1 MAMLLN
7 LPDEVLD
14 DILGMLKNDKNEW
27 ESRVKCDKQSL
38 SRLART
44 CRRLNILASRV
55 LMREIEINVV
65 TKSKKRGDYRDGY
78 EYDMLMY
85 AFKSNSNLAS
95 FVRTVYLDWEGPR
108 ESNAELPESDEGL
121 ANQKTNDLL
130 ALLSNMESLWIKT
143 KPDCWTFTPEF
154 LEQNPAPRLRKLR
167 VPWFGVSV
175 NDMFT
180 YMTIPTLRNFGLD
193 YPTRGDGLRPELMD
207 QDRSGITGL
216 ELDWLY
222 LGNNHLPFSE
232 MAALLRLCS
241 SIKTLLCTLPGSEDT
256 ESRNMKTALSP
267 ASMASLLVPFS
278 ETLVELNLFH
288 GRKTTWPGHDGS
300 RLDMSKF
307 EVMRRLEVPASCFF
321 DATTL
326 RDDRR
331 GVWKLLPPR
340 LVLLEVCVELHEY
353 FVYTPEELD
362 TVYPDGQYDAKALPH
377 ISQRYFWLQ
386 EIAERKHNDF
396 PYLSVIKVEEKRF
409 HTTGARVRH
418 HNTLSLWEKPASLQ
432 SACIEGDLEMELTIR
447 KPKSVS
453 SSYTSQEQA
462 IVQYRGVRRTV
473 APRLMEQSVGPGTG
487 LPDPQPSPM

>member
-65 TKSKKRGDYRDGY
+65 TKSKKRGDYSKSLLQTSFYWTLSPFIYPDYASTDPADLSGDGY

-340 LVLLEVCVELHEY
+340 LVLLEV
-353 FVYTPEELD
+353 F
-362 TVYPDGQYDAKALPH
+362 Q
-377 ISQRYFWLQ
+377 
-386 EIAERKHNDF
+386 
-396 PYLSVIKVEEKRF
+396 
-409 HTTGARVRH
+409 
-418 HNTLSLWEKPASLQ
+418 
-432 SACIEGDLEMELTIR
+432 
-447 KPKSVS
+447 
-453 SSYTSQEQA
+453 
-462 IVQYRGVRRTV
+462 
-473 APRLMEQSVGPGTG
+473 
-487 LPDPQPSPM
+487 